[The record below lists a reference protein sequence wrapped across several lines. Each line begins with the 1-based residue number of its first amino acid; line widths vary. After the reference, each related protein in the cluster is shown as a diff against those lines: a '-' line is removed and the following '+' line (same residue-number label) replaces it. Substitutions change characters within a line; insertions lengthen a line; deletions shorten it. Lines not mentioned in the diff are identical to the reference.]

1 MTGPETGPQTG
12 PLTGPE
18 TGPDTRPDTRP
29 ESHPELHVYSRRGC
43 HLCELLIEELVP
55 LCRGRAGIRLRE
67 VDDRPEWR
75 AAYGDRVP
83 VLCHGDREICSLHLD
98 AGAVLA
104 LLDQLGTTP
113 ATPEP

>member
-1 MTGPETGPQTG
+1 MTHRNT
-12 PLTGPE
+12 L
-18 TGPDTRPDTRP
+18 
-29 ESHPELHVYSRRGC
+29 PELLVYGRRGC

-55 LCRGRAGIRLRE
+55 LCRGRAEIRLRE
-67 VDDRPEWR
+67 VDDRPEWQ

-104 LLDQLGTTP
+104 LLDQLGTAS
-113 ATPEP
+113 ATSEP